1 MPGNLKKG
9 GEKFSTAAH
18 LAAAREARAA
28 AAADRQAADALRA
41 ESRKRTNDRKKAEA
55 KRVADEEEA
64 KAKAEREAAEAA
76 EAKAKVERE
85 AAEAKAKA
93 EREAAA
99 KAKAEARAA
108 RIKAGDLDARFTHG
122 DHMLD
127 TVPLPSDL
135 QNASRDALAA
145 LHLNQSCTGLG
156 ENDALFELRY
166 CDLNPDQRKEMIEAA
181 KDELNAEAEHTRDA
195 QPGILAAYR
204 KAMSAERI
212 IYVCAC
218 CGLRNFS
225 VTGEFREM
233 SLDRLEPLRYT
244 ASKEDTER
252 WERITRA
259 HSLTEAE
266 SGKPYSCVFNYYIY
280 ILRGGQVSCWLSR
293 RGRGEAR
300 PPEPPGV
307 SPADA
312 RHRSPLPF
320 IADQHRACFHRDF

>member
-1 MPGNLKKG
+1 LRAKESEDFTSYGFCFDLHRCLMESEYAPKG
-9 GEKFSTAAH
+9 CYLNERASTGALGGKATAAKR
-18 LAAAREARAA
+18 ATNQARSAA
-28 AAADRQAADALRA
+28 AAAA
-41 ESRKRTNDRKKAEA
+41 SVRKREG
-55 KRVADEEEA
+55 
-64 KAKAEREAAEAA
+64 
-76 EAKAKVERE
+76 
-85 AAEAKAKA
+85 
-93 EREAAA
+93 
-99 KAKAEARAA
+99 AKAEARAE
-108 RIKAGDLDARFTHG
+108 RIKAGDLNARFTHG

-127 TVPLPSDL
+127 TVPLPSDME
-135 QNASRDALAA
+135 NASRDALAA

-156 ENDALFELRY
+156 ENPALFELRY
-166 CDLNPDQRKEMIEAA
+166 CDLTPDQRDEMIIAA
-181 KDELNAEAEHTRDA
+181 KEELKAEAKETKDA

-259 HSLTEAE
+259 HALTETE

-280 ILRGGQVSCWLSR
+280 ILRVRVTWAA
-293 RGRGEAR
+293 GRPGR
-300 PPEPPGV
+300 QSPPEFRGFRRLTLGTGPPCL
-307 SPADA
+307 S
-312 RHRSPLPF
+312 F
-320 IADQHRACFHRDF
+320 FFF

>member
-1 MPGNLKKG
+1 
-9 GEKFSTAAH
+9 
-18 LAAAREARAA
+18 
-28 AAADRQAADALRA
+28 
-41 ESRKRTNDRKKAEA
+41 
-55 KRVADEEEA
+55 
-64 KAKAEREAAEAA
+64 
-76 EAKAKVERE
+76 
-85 AAEAKAKA
+85 
-93 EREAAA
+93 
-99 KAKAEARAA
+99 
-108 RIKAGDLDARFTHG
+108 
-122 DHMLD
+122 
-127 TVPLPSDL
+127 
-135 QNASRDALAA
+135 
-145 LHLNQSCTGLG
+145 
-156 ENDALFELRY
+156 
-166 CDLNPDQRKEMIEAA
+166 MIEAA
-181 KDELNAEAEHTRDA
+181 KDELNAEAEQTREA

-259 HSLTEAE
+259 HALTETE

-300 PPEPPGV
+300 PPDSAPEPPGV
-307 SPADA
+307 SPAS
-312 RHRSPLPF
+312 RRSALGTGPPCLSF
-320 IADQHRACFHRDF
+320 F

>member
-1 MPGNLKKG
+1 MSCFVMEEEGAGAGYHLNERASTGALG
-9 GEKFSTAAH
+9 GKATAAKR
-18 LAAAREARAA
+18 AARLASCAGAA
-28 AAADRQAADALRA
+28 AA
-41 ESRKRTNDRKKAEA
+41 SVRKREG
-55 KRVADEEEA
+55 
-64 KAKAEREAAEAA
+64 
-76 EAKAKVERE
+76 
-85 AAEAKAKA
+85 
-93 EREAAA
+93 
-99 KAKAEARAA
+99 AKAEARAE
-108 RIKAGDLDARFTHG
+108 RIKAGDLNARFTHG

-127 TVPLPSDL
+127 TVPLPSDME
-135 QNASRDALAA
+135 NASRDALAA

-259 HSLTEAE
+259 HALTETE

-280 ILRGGQVSCWLSR
+280 ILRVRVTWAA
-293 RGRGEAR
+293 GRPGP
-300 PPEPPGV
+300 PPEPPRASYA
-307 SPADA
+307 SPNV
-312 RHRSPLPF
+312 
-320 IADQHRACFHRDF
+320 

>member
-1 MPGNLKKG
+1 MHPTGEPVLVQIFLKETTSLNYGAVILNYGRCHCVFTPK
-9 GEKFSTAAH
+9 AAYFG
-18 LAAAREARAA
+18 APV
-28 AAADRQAADALRA
+28 ALN
-41 ESRKRTNDRKKAEA
+41 SH
-55 KRVADEEEA
+55 
-64 KAKAEREAAEAA
+64 
-76 EAKAKVERE
+76 
-85 AAEAKAKA
+85 AKAKA

-99 KAKAEARAA
+99 TAKAEARAA
-108 RIKAGDLDARFTHG
+108 RIKAGDLNARFANK

-127 TVPLPSDL
+127 TMPLPSDME
-135 QNASRDALAA
+135 NASRDALAA

-166 CDLNPDQRKEMIEAA
+166 CDLTPDQRDKMIIAA
-181 KDELNAEAEHTRDA
+181 KEELKAEAKETKDA

-259 HSLTEAE
+259 HALTETE

-280 ILRGGQVSCWLSR
+280 ILRVRVAWAA
-293 RGRGEAR
+293 GRPGR
-300 PPEPPGV
+300 QSPPEFRGFRRLTLGTGPPCL
-307 SPADA
+307 SFY
-312 RHRSPLPF
+312 RSLQTALWNLAAPIF
-320 IADQHRACFHRDF
+320 